1 MNALFVYGKEFANS
15 YFKRHISTLSL
26 AKFGDMRSCLI
37 LLFVLLNSI
46 VGSQEY
52 PKGYFKSPIDI
63 TWRLSGNFGE
73 LRPNHFHAG
82 VDITTQGK
90 EGYAIRAS
98 AEGYI
103 SRIKISPW
111 GYGKAIYVT
120 HPNGYTTVYAHL
132 RAYSGKI
139 AEWVKKQQYLA
150 ESFEIE
156 LFPAEGE
163 LSVTQGMQ
171 IGESGN
177 TGSSGGPHLHFEIRD
192 SKTEEA
198 INPLL
203 FGFPVGD
210 TVAPV
215 PVTLAVYEL
224 SDNSYVNG
232 KSGMK
237 KIPLSGG
244 NKKYSITNK
253 SDSVIAFGE
262 IGFGIEAYDK
272 ENIAQGKNGVYSIQ
286 LFEGKKLLYS
296 HTLDRIPFEDSRYI
310 NCFVDYEEHEKTGKY
325 FQLSYLASNNRL
337 PVYDSVVNR
346 GRILLNDG
354 KLHSFRYVVKDVF
367 GNTSNVDFRVR
378 ARTSNPETQ
387 LAASNYKPMIQVL
400 TWSEANLIEENEFTF
415 SSPAEAFYENHI
427 FKWKSTPPS
436 GNKLSSTIVLMD
448 RFTPI
453 HKVCTLA
460 IKPTATISDPSK
472 IVMVREKSDGKL
484 AVIATKWNGTAFE
497 GETKDFGTYYLLR
510 DTVAPV
516 VRGSNFDVKGIQTDF
531 SAMKSIQIKIG
542 DNLSGIKTYRGTID
556 GKWVLFEYEPK
567 KDLLTHTFESGT
579 AKGKHEL
586 ELVVTD
592 ACDNQKVFT
601 KEFDR

>member
-1 MNALFVYGKEFANS
+1 
-15 YFKRHISTLSL
+15 
-26 AKFGDMRSCLI
+26 MRSCLI
-37 LLFVLLNSI
+37 VLFMLSGSVLDARN
-46 VGSQEY
+46 Y

-98 AEGYI
+98 AEGYV

-132 RAYSGKI
+132 RTYSGKI
-139 AEWVKKQQYLA
+139 AEWVKKQQYIA

-192 SKTEEA
+192 TKTEAA

-215 PVTLAVYEL
+215 PVTLVAYALNNE
-224 SDNSYVNG
+224 SYVNG

-237 KIPLSGG
+237 KAILSGSQ
-244 NKKYSITNK
+244 KKYSIANK
-253 SDSVIAFGE
+253 ADSIVVFGE

-272 ENIAQGKNGVYSIQ
+272 ENIQQGKNGVYSIQ
-286 LFEGKKLLYS
+286 LFEGKNLIYS
-296 HTLDRIPFEDSRYI
+296 HTLEKIPFEHSRYI
-310 NCFVDYEEHEKTGKY
+310 NCFIDYAEHERSGRY
-325 FQLSYLASNNRL
+325 FQLSYLASNNEL
-337 PVYDSVVNR
+337 PVYDTVVNR
-346 GRILLNDG
+346 GRITLNDG
-354 KLHSFRYVVKDVF
+354 KVHSFRYVVKDVF
-367 GNTSNVDFRVR
+367 GNYSTVEFKVKAR
-378 ARTSNPETQ
+378 AANPQ
-387 LAASNYKPMIQVL
+387 LQMAVSQYKPMIQVL
-400 TWSEANLIEENEFTF
+400 LWNSVNLIEENDF
-415 SSPAEAFYENHI
+415 SFSTPAGAFYENTV

-436 GNKLSSTIVLMD
+436 GNKLSATIVLMD
-448 RFTPI
+448 RYTAI
-453 HKVCTLA
+453 HKICTLS
-460 IKPTATISDPSK
+460 IKPAVTINDPDK

-484 AVIATKWNGTAFE
+484 AVIATKWTGSLYE

-510 DTVAPV
+510 DTLPPT
-516 VRGSNFDVKGIQTDF
+516 VRAGNFDLKGTQTDF
-531 SAMKSIQIKIG
+531 SSMKNIQIKIG
-542 DNLSGIKTYRGTID
+542 DNLSGIKSYRGTID

-567 KDLLTHTFESGT
+567 KDLLTYSFDSSVV
-579 AKGKHEL
+579 KGKHSL
-586 ELVVTD
+586 KMVVTD
-592 ACDNQKVFT
+592 ACGNQSVFE
-601 KEFDR
+601 KEFTR